1 MQPIGDLVNSEDNVV
16 LEDQDEIVIPRRPS
30 SVNVLGRVYS
40 PNAIVYDPSLKVR
53 DYLERAGGPAEGA
66 DTDHIFVVKADGSI
80 LTDEGLKNSSRST
93 MFPLLPVIQGGLM
106 GHRLEPGDTVFV
118 PEKLVYPNKVKL
130 YSNIAQIFASTA
142 QTLGIFALAAG
153 L

>member
-1 MQPIGDLVNSEDNVV
+1 MNSDNNVV
-16 LEDQDEIVIPRRPS
+16 LEDQDEVMIPRRPS

-40 PNAIVYDPSLKVR
+40 PNAIVYDPTLKVR

-66 DTDHIFVVKADGSI
+66 DVDHIFVVKADGSI
-80 LTDEGLKNSSRST
+80 ITDEGLKSGTRGT

-106 GHRLEPGDTVFV
+106 GHRLEPGDTIFV
-118 PEKLVYPNKVKL
+118 PERLVYPNKMKL

-153 L
+153 LRKF

>member
-1 MQPIGDLVNSEDNVV
+1 
-16 LEDQDEIVIPRRPS
+16 
-30 SVNVLGRVYS
+30 
-40 PNAIVYDPSLKVR
+40 
-53 DYLERAGGPAEGA
+53 
-66 DTDHIFVVKADGSI
+66 
-80 LTDEGLKNSSRST
+80 

-118 PEKLVYPNKVKL
+118 PEKLVYPNKMKL

-153 L
+153 SVEVHRRARAAGQAISGGIRMISAKCMTAALAVLTIAACSRVSFRFAPLMRRK